1 MLSNLRIGKKLLVGF
16 GLLTLLLILVGGGGY
31 YALLTINEQMNVVA
45 RRVSQFAYV
54 NDATTGAYEVI
65 IASDAHS
72 MTRDPKYHTE
82 VADRANKT
90 VAAVK
95 KAQDAM
101 QVPANKDAV
110 EKISAGVLKYNGID
124 EEFAATVEKLAV
136 QQKIRTTAYH
146 DVVERTKVMV
156 KMIKEVAYKQALEIE
171 VDGKPVKFVAEE
183 RMLTIEKCVELYARY
198 ETLRVLCRDFE
209 LALTEGSR
217 TGIEKNLTKVF
228 EEAIA
233 TCTDLRKN
241 NLKSDEGKA
250 AADAALKSFAS
261 WQEAVK
267 ISSKGMQDLAANQVQ
282 QDTAADEFKKAANAV
297 LGDIETRTNGGVED
311 TKTLISW
318 VLNLILS
325 ICAIAVVFGIIAGIV
340 IAKNITAG
348 LYVAK
353 TLFDS
358 VAGQG
363 DLTVTVPGEYLK
375 RKDEIGDLAKGIDAV
390 LSDYHAVNNLA
401 DALSNGNWTV
411 EVKTKSDLDSMNI
424 GLKKMVD
431 QVNSALGNTAGA
443 VEQVATGASQVA
455 SASESLSQGATESA
469 ASLEEITASMSEIGS
484 QTNQNAQSANEAN
497 RLAKDAN
504 DSAASGQEMMKKMIE
519 SMTLITKNSQD
530 VQKVIKVI
538 DDISFQT
545 NLLALNAAV
554 EAARAGAHG
563 KGFAVVAEEVRN
575 LASRSAKA
583 AAETTQMIEN
593 NSKQINEGAE
603 IMTETA
609 EMLNAIVEQSQK
621 VAALVGDIAKASGE
635 QAQGISQ
642 VSQGLQQ
649 IDSVTQQNT
658 AAAEE
663 TASVSNEMS
672 GQAAKLQQLIGQ
684 FKLRK
689 AGSRGTP
696 VAASHS
702 ETPLQQSASKPA
714 PTPVAGAKPAAPKP
728 VTASDGAKPAA
739 PKPVPATPKP
749 VAVPKLT
756 PAAASLSEPV
766 TDDNWGGGGNA
777 EIKIDLDDKNF
788 GKY

>member
-1 MLSNLRIGKKLLVGF
+1 
-16 GLLTLLLILVGGGGY
+16 
-31 YALLTINEQMNVVA
+31 
-45 RRVSQFAYV
+45 
-54 NDATTGAYEVI
+54 
-65 IASDAHS
+65 
-72 MTRDPKYHTE
+72 
-82 VADRANKT
+82 
-90 VAAVK
+90 
-95 KAQDAM
+95 
-101 QVPANKDAV
+101 
-110 EKISAGVLKYNGID
+110 
-124 EEFAATVEKLAV
+124 
-136 QQKIRTTAYH
+136 
-146 DVVERTKVMV
+146 MV
-156 KMIKEVAYKQALEIE
+156 KMIKDVAYKQAQEIE
-171 VDGKPVKFVAEE
+171 VDGKPVKFVTEE
-183 RMLTIEKCVELYARY
+183 RMLTVEKCVELYAKY

-209 LALTEGSR
+209 LALTKEAR
-217 TGIEKNLTKVF
+217 TGIEKILAKVF
-228 EEAIA
+228 EETIA

-261 WQEAVK
+261 WREAVK
-267 ISSKGMQDLAANQVQ
+267 ISEKDMQDLAVNQEQ
-282 QDTAADEFKKAANAV
+282 QDIVADEFKKAANVV

-325 ICAIAVVFGIIAGIV
+325 ICAIAVVFGIIAGVV

-363 DLTVTVPGEYLK
+363 DLTVTVPSEYLK

-401 DALSNGNWTV
+401 DALSSGNWTV
-411 EVKTKSDLDSMNI
+411 EVKAKSDLDSMNI

-431 QVNSALGNTAGA
+431 QVNSALSATSES
-443 VEQVATGASQVA
+443 VEQVATGATQVA
-455 SASESLSQGATESA
+455 SASDSLSQGATESA
-469 ASLEEITASMSEIGS
+469 ASLEEITASMNEIGS
-484 QTNQNAQSANEAN
+484 QTNRNAQGASEAN
-497 RLAKDAN
+497 KLAKEASDAG
-504 DSAASGQEMMKKMIE
+504 AAGQEMMKKMIE

-583 AAETTQMIEN
+583 AAETTQMIAG
-593 NSKQINEGAE
+593 NSKQINDGAE
-603 IMTETA
+603 IATETA
-609 EMLNAIVEQSQK
+609 DMLNSIVELAKK
-621 VAALVGDIAKASGE
+621 VAALLADIAKASTE
-635 QAQGISQ
+635 QAQAVSQ

-672 GQAAKLQQLIGQ
+672 SQVRDLQKLVGQ
-684 FKLRK
+684 FHVRK
-689 AGSRGTP
+689 HTAAGSHTSAPAEPAIHLGEPKHTEKPHTP
-696 VAASHS
+696 P
-702 ETPLQQSASKPA
+702 EKPA
-714 PTPVAGAKPAAPKP
+714 PAAKPAAHP
-728 VTASDGAKPAA
+728 AKPAA
-739 PKPVPATPKP
+739 QPAKHAAAPAHKPATS
-749 VAVPKLT
+749 A
-756 PAAASLSEPV
+756 PAAHPSEPV
-766 TDDNWGGGGNA
+766 TDDNWGGSGNA
-777 EIKIDLDDKNF
+777 DIQIQLDDKNF